1 MIKEIFA
8 PVTFPIDGTLGPA
21 VIFKDVTPIYLKVNF
36 LKWSEIGLA
45 EAGALL
51 DGESQ
56 AIKYLQTEFIGLI
69 DAVFCLTE
77 GARDGI
83 SEEKQDACL
92 RRYFES
98 YYKKDAK
105 KNEMIP
111 PIALCKAFYNG
122 ITLESARSMFW
133 LLMKVVA
140 AHKDKYEYR
149 IEEVRVLNLYDRFA
163 ALITNGQDWEK
174 IAKNYDEENKSNK
187 Q

>member
-1 MIKEIFA
+1 MIREIFA
-8 PVTFPIDGTLGPA
+8 PPTFPVDGTVGPA

-51 DGESQ
+51 ESESL

-83 SEEKQDACL
+83 SKEKQDDCL
-92 RRYFES
+92 QRYFES

-105 KNEMIP
+105 NNEMMP

-122 ITLESARSMFW
+122 ITLKSAISMFW

-149 IEEVRVLNLYDRFA
+149 IEEVSVLNLYDRFC
-163 ALITNGQDWEK
+163 ALVTDGQDWEK
-174 IAKNYDEENKSNK
+174 IAKNYDAENKSSK